1 MATTEELQARLDE
14 AQSAL
19 HKVMIGKQTVRIVYD
34 GVEYGYSPANVGDLR
49 AYILELQ
56 VQLGQKTGRCRAS
69 KVWF

>member
-14 AQSAL
+14 AQAAL

-34 GVEYGYSPANVGDLR
+34 GVEYAYSPANVGDLR